1 MFLIMWHHQLE
12 NVRVLKKISLNYTA
26 LHYSSKYLFQS
37 QYSINMKET
46 NCEKYISYSLPLFDM

>member
-1 MFLIMWHHQLE
+1 MW
-12 NVRVLKKISLNYTA
+12 VFWKKISLNYTA

-46 NCEKYISYSLPLFDM
+46 KCEKYISYSLPLFDM